1 MHYPVM
7 TERQL
12 AFRWKISL
20 KTLRRWRAEDEGPTW
35 HKFFQYVR
43 YHEADVLD
51 FERQSAQH
59 WTAILGDGER
69 VPKVVTRPPQEQI
82 ETEEDDGA
90 FYITAQGVIE
100 ATGLPKHWFTT
111 PEYRAR
117 KQVPHLALVGS
128 IRFSLQAIWEWE
140 QNHSTVGRPPS
151 PKHPDHQIRSQSL
164 HQYRACH
171 DGMSSPGNWTENSSI
186 PFSNLNKCPLFWP
199 KVHHFGHL
207 SLEGGPRNRTRVRN
221 PSQIVT
227 PWP

>member
-117 KQVPHLALVGS
+117 KQVRKRA
-128 IRFSLQAIWEWE
+128 AI
-140 QNHSTVGRPPS
+140 
-151 PKHPDHQIRSQSL
+151 L
-164 HQYRACH
+164 
-171 DGMSSPGNWTENSSI
+171 M
-186 PFSNLNKCPLFWP
+186 LPLFCG
-199 KVHHFGHL
+199 VL
-207 SLEGGPRNRTRVRN
+207 SSLLTRLFCAVPRTSVSR
-221 PSQIVT
+221 IA
-227 PWP
+227 WG

>member
-1 MHYPVM
+1 MEKKMHYPVM

-140 QNHSTVGRPPS
+140 QNHSTVGRPPE
-151 PKHPDHQIRSQSL
+151 PKAPRQPD
-164 HQYRACH
+164 
-171 DGMSSPGNWTENSSI
+171 TE
-186 PFSNLNKCPLFWP
+186 PEPAPLSR
-199 KVHHFGHL
+199 V
-207 SLEGGPRNRTRVRN
+207 PRWHELARELDREQFDSV
-221 PSQIVT
+221 Q
-227 PWP
+227 

>member
-1 MHYPVM
+1 MGASVLEKKMHYPVM

-20 KTLRRWRAEDEGPTW
+20 KTLRRWRPEDEGPTW

-140 QNHSTVGRPPS
+140 QNHSTVGRPPE
-151 PKHPDHQIRSQSL
+151 PKAPRPPD
-164 HQYRACH
+164 
-171 DGMSSPGNWTENSSI
+171 TE
-186 PFSNLNKCPLFWP
+186 PEPAPLSR
-199 KVHHFGHL
+199 V
-207 SLEGGPRNRTRVRN
+207 PRWHELARELDREQFDSV
-221 PSQIVT
+221 Q
-227 PWP
+227 